1 MAYQMAPTL
10 VTLSDLG
17 GHFSC
22 LNFFKLQM
30 SANVA
35 YISSDIFTEEFKPY
49 TYPPDSRVTIRY
61 AYDKLIFVRQKLTG
75 SQSQGTKNKNTT
87 RTNVIT
93 VQPNIA
99 GAVCEIPYLDS
110 LYHAAKFG

>member
-49 TYPPDSRVTIRY
+49 TYPPVQQTHESRYDTPTI
-61 AYDKLIFVRQKLTG
+61 
-75 SQSQGTKNKNTT
+75 N
-87 RTNVIT
+87 
-93 VQPNIA
+93 
-99 GAVCEIPYLDS
+99 
-110 LYHAAKFG
+110 